1 MNWKSK
7 REKAWKRTRKDGS
20 EREKAPKRCKRT
32 LNFLT
37 RLFGQENLNPFFGSS
52 NQKKNVHNKYWFA
65 EAVDWINDLNE
76 QPVNTIEIKR
86 CKKTPFAPFQLKF
99 INIKVHRWHGRYW
112 IGKMFILSIELKGAK
127 HFLFTHAAKLAKVI
141 MWKNKL
147 DWTWTKVNKKW
158 TEFSANIPV
167 SCIILTQFTLRM
179 TNYLFKSVCCA
190 LPPLKQID
198 LIGWINQL
206 MLISA
211 VLEQQKKSSLT
222 AIDEYCSQWIV
233 ITPDIQLPHF

>member
-1 MNWKSK
+1 MIRWSCWLNKWFKWAAGKYNW
-7 REKAWKRTRKDGS
+7 
-20 EREKAPKRCKRT
+20 
-32 LNFLT
+32 N
-37 RLFGQENLNPFFGSS
+37 QEM
-52 NQKKNVHNKYWFA
+52 Q
-65 EAVDWINDLNE
+65 
-76 QPVNTIEIKR
+76 
-86 CKKTPFAPFQLKF
+86 KTPFAPFQLKF

-141 MWKNKL
+141 MRKNKL

-179 TNYLFKSVCCA
+179 SNYLFKSVCCA

-211 VLEQQKKSSLT
+211 ALETTKKKFIDSYRRILQPMDSDHTRYSADALSKVLCLDKILLLLLF
-222 AIDEYCSQWIV
+222 I
-233 ITPDIQLPHF
+233 LHFDCRF